1 MSRMSGEKITHDT
14 PHISELT
21 FKKND
26 SVVVS
31 WTTGDDGRLTVLTGY
46 LDPKGIFPRVMPV
59 DIHMDDEARAILD
72 AIGVKNF
79 E

>member
-1 MSRMSGEKITHDT
+1 MGDETVTHEV

-31 WTTGDDGRLTVLTGY
+31 WTTSNDGRLTVLTGY
-46 LDPKGIFPRVMPV
+46 LDPMGIFPRVMPV
-59 DIHMDDEARAILD
+59 DVHMDDEARAILD

>member
-1 MSRMSGEKITHDT
+1 MGDETVMHEF
-14 PHISELT
+14 PHISELI

-31 WTTGDDGRLTVLTGY
+31 WTTSNDGRLTVLTGY
-46 LDPKGIFPRVMPV
+46 LDPMGIFPRVMPV
-59 DIHMDDEARAILD
+59 DVHMDDEARAILD

>member
-1 MSRMSGEKITHDT
+1 MDDETVTHEVH
-14 PHISELT
+14 HISELT

-59 DIHMDDEARAILD
+59 DVHIDDEARAILD

>member
-1 MSRMSGEKITHDT
+1 MGDETVTHEV
-14 PHISELT
+14 PYISELT